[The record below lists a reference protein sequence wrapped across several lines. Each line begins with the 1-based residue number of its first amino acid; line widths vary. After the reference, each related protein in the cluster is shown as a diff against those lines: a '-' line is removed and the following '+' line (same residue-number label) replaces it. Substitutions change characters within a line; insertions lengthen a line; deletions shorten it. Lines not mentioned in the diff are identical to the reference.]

1 MACLLYVNCFILC
14 AYNIKETWGFVYF
27 YTAAAAVGV
36 ASDEERWRGK
46 MLRAFIYKSYNK
58 INMGS
63 ELRREYTYNINK
75 RKNYLLHDFGYDLIT
90 FFIIWTYGHAQGIT
104 QIYEVKQIYGIWVI
118 EFKSN

>member
-90 FFIIWTYGHAQGIT
+90 FFIIWTWTRSRHHTNI
-104 QIYEVKQIYGIWVI
+104 
-118 EFKSN
+118 